1 MSSYI
6 CWTWTN
12 LLANALAQRSNSL
25 LMFDTQQPILGVE
38 SVRAS
43 GLHLFMKFH
52 DITCLLFMI
61 IMCGFGKRCLKF

>member
-12 LLANALAQRSNSL
+12 LLARALTQRSNSL
-25 LMFDTQQPILGVE
+25 LMFDTQQPILWVE
-38 SVRAS
+38 SVRLS
-43 GLHLFMKFH
+43 GLHHFMKLH

-61 IMCGFGKRCLKF
+61 IVCGFGKRCLKF

>member
-12 LLANALAQRSNSL
+12 LLANAFAQHSNSL
-25 LMFDTQQPILGVE
+25 LMFDTQQPILWVE

-43 GLHLFMKFH
+43 GLHHFMKLH

-61 IMCGFGKRCLKF
+61 TMCNFDKRCLIF